1 MSLNTKYAKILYEE
15 MLNSVTKN
23 SEEWMSFLNSSTWM
37 FEYSFSEQLLIY
49 AQRPDARA
57 CATMEFWNKSFH
69 RWIKKGTKA
78 IRILKYENGQSYMQ
92 NLFDLSDTYQNY
104 GKFKGLWQ
112 LDIERDERT
121 FIEQLES
128 KYGELQDNS
137 SIETAIASAVEN
149 LVEDNIDSYFEQVP
163 YLEKAEQEYKDIFR
177 ELVRDSVIY
186 AVNNRCGIQND
197 EYTFKLYFEK
207 INYISDPE
215 IINIFGNACRDLT
228 RDVIRETRTF
238 VKNRTFEISKNNL
251 YSQNEI
257 KEKGGMEDERSKSN
271 VQTSE
276 GLSNTRPTSDGET
289 NKGEGQIRNSEGE
302 LLEGTQTSTIRQ
314 DGSNGNI
321 NSSLEPSTAGLRGT
335 TGNQSTRTDEERQ
348 SNRTNERTRP
358 NEVGTDD
365 ELNQIGSGT
374 RVDEGISTGID
385 DILSETEQINLIDNL
400 IIEESKEKAVNDSEI
415 KNQELQSFFD
425 EQIAKPILKT
435 TLSNMINGIPPEVI
449 NEEPKEPQVLNQFV
463 IKDDDLGVGGAKEKY
478 RNNVEAIK
486 LLKELERD
494 NRLATPDEQII
505 LSKYVGWGGISKAF
519 EKDQDDW
526 KNEYEELKELLT
538 KEEYKNAEEST
549 RTAFYTP
556 PIVIS
561 AMYEALSNM
570 GFKTG
575 NILEP
580 SCGIGNFIGR
590 LPEEMKD
597 SKVYGVEL
605 DSISG
610 RIAKQLYQKSNIAIQ
625 GFQETEFP
633 DNSFDIAIGN
643 VPFDDYSP
651 ADKRYDKH
659 HFLLHDYFFA
669 KSLDKVRAGGIVAFI
684 TSKGTLDKANSSFRK
699 YIAER
704 ADLIGAIRL
713 PNDAFSKNAGTHV
726 TSDIIFLQKRDVP
739 QYNEPEWLY
748 LGQNEDGIAI
758 NRYFIDNPQMVLG
771 KMEMK
776 SVQFGRMDSVCTPI
790 PNADL
795 KEQLKEAIQNINAQI
810 PEIEVDEINADS
822 KDTTLPANL
831 NVRNYSFT
839 VVNNKIYYRENSK
852 MYLQDIP
859 EGSIK
864 RIKKLI
870 DIRET
875 TRKLIELQTYDA
887 SDEEI
892 KGVQSTLNFMY
903 DNFVVEYGR
912 ICSRPNRKAFEDD
925 SSYYL
930 LSSLEINDDKGV
942 FQRKAD
948 MFSKRTIKPHR
959 EIESVET
966 STDALIVSISE
977 KAIVDLDYMS
987 KISKLPKETLINE
1000 LKGVIFKLPNSESY
1014 VTASEYLSGNVRK
1027 KLEEAR
1033 LAYEQDKSLDINIK
1047 YLEESIP
1054 EDLQASEITAKLG
1067 ATWIPPQYIQQ
1078 FMIETFGTPWHLK
1091 EYIQVS
1097 YSEFSSTWNIT
1108 GKTYDN
1114 RNVKVNNTYGTSRMN
1129 AYKILENTLNM
1140 KDVKVFDTY
1149 QDDDGKEK
1157 RVLNKKE
1164 TAIASS
1170 KQDLIKEEFESWLWK
1185 DIDRREKLVRLYND
1199 KFNSIKPREYNGEHI
1214 KFDGINPDITLR
1226 KHQVDAIAHILYGGN
1241 TLLAH
1246 EVGAGKTFEMVASC
1260 MESKRLNLSNKA
1272 LFVVPNHIVEQFASE
1287 FLQLYPS
1294 ANIMVAT
1301 KKDFSTNYRKRFCS
1315 KIATGEYDAIII
1327 GHSQFEKIPI
1337 SPERQ
1342 RMLLEEQLEE
1352 IIVGIEEAKAQNSER
1367 FTVKELQRTKR
1378 HLEEKLK
1385 KMNDQSRKDNTIYF
1399 EELGVDKMFVDE
1411 AHNYKNLFLY
1421 TKMRNVSGIAQTE
1434 AQKSSDL
1441 YLKCRFLDELTHNR
1455 GVVFATGTPV
1465 SNSMVEL
1472 YTMQRYLQYDTL
1484 VENNLQN
1491 FDAWASTFGET
1502 INSLELSPE
1511 GTGYRAKTSFA
1522 KFNNLPELMAMFKE
1536 IADIQTLET
1545 LHLPVPEAKFYNIA
1559 TEPSDFQKTTVEGLG
1574 ERAEK
1579 VRSGGVDSRIDNMLK
1594 ITNDGRK
1601 LALDQRLL
1609 NDMLPDFDNSK
1620 VNVCA
1625 ENIYKMYKEYDA
1637 DKMAQLVFCDLSTPK
1652 ELTKSSEIFD
1662 TLEKD
1667 KNFEPPF
1674 VDVYTDLKCKLM
1686 KKGIPKEEIVFIHEA
1701 DTEEKKKELFAKV
1714 RNGAVR
1720 VLIGSTSKMGA
1731 GTNVQT
1737 RLIALHDLDCPWRP
1751 ADLTQRL
1758 GRIVRQGNMNKE
1770 VHIYRYVTKNT
1781 FDAYLFQLVE
1791 KKQKFISQIMTS
1803 KTPVRSA
1810 EDIDEVALSY
1820 GEIKALASGNP
1831 MIMEK
1836 TNLDAEVSRL
1846 KLLKQSYLNQKY
1858 ALEDKIVKYYP
1869 VEIEKAKANLELLA
1883 KDKTAFEESKKAT
1896 GEEFAGITLGATTYM
1911 EKETAGKKLL
1921 EAIKSVDAN
1930 DVKDIGSYRGFKM
1943 QVFYDAVFKQYR
1955 MNISNNYHYQIEL
1968 GSDEYGNLTRLEN
1981 AFDKI
1986 DKEIN
1991 KNTIDVETLTEQF
2004 ENAKIEAKADFK
2016 YETELKEK
2024 QVRLNEVNAILN
2036 ISDKDRN
2043 VVDFD
2048 DSQDIDEKD
2057 RDDDFER

>member
-1 MSLNTKYAKILYEE
+1 MSLNTKYAKLLYEE
-15 MLNSVTKN
+15 MLNDVTKN
-23 SEEWMSFLNSSTWM
+23 PDEWINFLNTATWL
-37 FEYSFSEQLLIY
+37 FEYNFSEQLLIY
-49 AQRPDARA
+49 AQRPDAKA
-57 CATMEFWNKSFH
+57 VATMEFWNKSFH

-112 LDIERDERT
+112 LDIDNDERAY
-121 FIEQLES
+121 IEQLES
-128 KYGELQDNS
+128 KYGELADKSNIQC
-137 SIETAIASAVEN
+137 AIASAVEN
-149 LVEDNIDSYFEQVP
+149 LVEDNIDSYFEEIPQLDKV
-163 YLEKAEQEYKDIFR
+163 EQEYKDLFK

-186 AVNNRCGIQND
+186 TVNNRCGIQND
-197 EYTFKLYFEK
+197 EYAYKLYFEN
-207 INYISDPE
+207 INIIADPDIIS
-215 IINIFGNACRDLT
+215 IFGNSCRDLT
-228 RDVIRETRTF
+228 RDIIRETRAF
-238 VKNRTFEISKNNL
+238 VKNRTFEENKIRMYAENKNL
-251 YSQNEI
+251 
-257 KEKGGMEDERSKSN
+257 EKGGIENDKSESTI
-271 VQTSE
+271 QSIE
-276 GLSNTRPTSDGET
+276 GLSNTRLASDGET
-289 NKGEGQIRNSEGE
+289 SKSEGQVRNSEGE
-302 LLEGTQTSTIRQ
+302 LLNGTQEGFIRQ

-335 TGNQSTRTDEERQ
+335 TGNQSTKQNEERQ
-348 SNRTNERTRP
+348 FNRTNESTRP
-358 NEVGTDD
+358 NEVGTND
-365 ELNQIGSGT
+365 ELNQNGSRIGDNE
-374 RVDEGISTGID
+374 RISTGID
-385 DILSETEQINLIDNL
+385 EDIFTETEQINLIDNL
-400 IIEESKEKAVNDSEI
+400 IVEEAKEKAVTDLEI

-425 EQIAKPILKT
+425 EEIAKPVLKT
-435 TLSNMINGIPPEVI
+435 TLSNMINGIPPEI
-449 NEEPKEPQVLNQFV
+449 IDNTKEPQELNQFV
-463 IKDDDLGVGGAKEKY
+463 ITDDNLGVGGPKEKY

-494 NRLATPDEQII
+494 NRLATKEEQEI
-505 LSKYVGWGGISKAF
+505 LSNYVGWGGISKAF

-526 KNEYEELKELLT
+526 KNEYNELKELLT
-538 KEEYKNAEEST
+538 DEEYKDAAEST

-561 AMYEALSNM
+561 AMYEALSKM

-590 LPEEMKD
+590 LPSDM
-597 SKVYGVEL
+597 SNSHIYGVEL

-610 RIAKQLYQKSNIAIQ
+610 RIAKQLYQKSNIAIK

-633 DNSFDIAIGN
+633 DNSFDVAIGN
-643 VPFDDYSP
+643 VPFDDYVP
-651 ADKRYDKH
+651 TDKRYDKYN
-659 HFLLHDYFFA
+659 FKIHDYFFA
-669 KSLDKVRAGGIVAFI
+669 KTLDKVRAGGIIAFI

-713 PNDAFSKNAGTHV
+713 PNDTFSKNAGTRV

-739 QYNEPEWLY
+739 QYSEPEWLY
-748 LGQNEDGIAI
+748 LNNNEDGVSI
-758 NRYFIDNPQMVLG
+758 NQYFVDNPQMVLG

-776 SVQFGRMDSVCTPI
+776 SVQYGRMDAVCTPL
-790 PNADL
+790 PDTDL
-795 KEQLKEAIQNINAQI
+795 KEQLKQAIENINAEI
-810 PEIEVDEINADS
+810 PEIEVDEIESQDV
-822 KDTTLPANL
+822 DTSLPANL
-831 NVRNYSFT
+831 NVRNFSFT

-852 MYLQDIP
+852 MFLQELP
-859 EGSIK
+859 EGTIK

-870 DIRET
+870 DIRDT

-887 SDEEI
+887 PDEEI
-892 KGVQSTLNFMY
+892 KGLQSTLNFMY

-912 ICSRPNRKAFEDD
+912 ICSRANRKAFEDD

-930 LSSLEINDDKGV
+930 LSSLEINDDKGN
-942 FQRKAD
+942 FLNKAD
-948 MFSKRTIKPHR
+948 MFFKRTIKPHR
-959 EIESVET
+959 EVESVET

-1000 LKGVIFKLPNSESY
+1000 LRGVIFKLPNTESY
-1014 VTASEYLSGNVRK
+1014 VTSSEYLSGNVRK
-1027 KLEEAR
+1027 KLEEAK

-1047 YLEESIP
+1047 FLEESVP

-1078 FMIETFGTPWHLK
+1078 FMVETFGTPWHLK

-1097 YSEFSSTWNIT
+1097 YSQFSSSWNIS
-1108 GKTYDN
+1108 GKTLDN
-1114 RNVKVNNTYGTSRMN
+1114 RNVKVNNTYGSSRMN

-1149 QDDDGKEK
+1149 EDDEGKEK

-1164 TAIASS
+1164 TAIASA

-1185 DIDRREKLVRLYND
+1185 DIDRRENLVRIYND
-1199 KFNSIKPREYNGEHI
+1199 KFNSIKPREYDGDHI

-1260 MESKRLNLSNKA
+1260 MESKRLGLSNKS

-1342 RMLLEEQLEE
+1342 RMLIEEQLEE
-1352 IIVGIEEAKAQNSER
+1352 TIAGIEEAKNQNAER
-1367 FTVKELQRTKR
+1367 FTIKELQRTKR

-1411 AHNYKNLFLY
+1411 AHNYKNLYLY

-1511 GTGYRAKTSFA
+1511 GNGYRAKTSFA

-1536 IADIQTLET
+1536 IADIQTSET

-1559 TEPSDFQKTTVEGLG
+1559 TEPSEFQKTTVEGLG

-1579 VRSGGVDSRIDNMLK
+1579 IRSGGVDSRIDNMLK

-1609 NDMLPDFDNSK
+1609 NDMLPDFEDSK

-1625 ENIYKMYKEYDA
+1625 NNIYKMYKEYEKEA
-1637 DKMAQLVFCDLSTPK
+1637 SAQLVFCDLSTPK
-1652 ELTKSSEIFD
+1652 ELTKSMELFD
-1662 TLEKD
+1662 ELER
-1667 KNFEPPF
+1667 NPNMEVPF
-1674 VDVYTDLKCKLM
+1674 IDVYTDLKCKLM
-1686 KKGIPKEEIVFIHEA
+1686 KKGIPKNEIVFIHEA

-1758 GRIVRQGNMNKE
+1758 GRIVRQGNMNKQ

-1810 EDIDEVALSY
+1810 EDVDEVALSY

-1858 ALEDKIVKYYP
+1858 TLEDKIVKYYP
-1869 VEIEKAKANLELLA
+1869 VEIEKAKNNLELLA
-1883 KDKTAFEESKKAT
+1883 IDKKAYEESKAKT
-1896 GEEFAGITLGATTYM
+1896 GDNFAGIAIGATTYM
-1911 EKETAGKKLL
+1911 EKEIAGKKLL
-1921 EAIKSVDAN
+1921 ERIKSISSNEVT
-1930 DVKDIGSYRGFKM
+1930 DIGEYRGFKL
-1943 QVFYDAVFKQYR
+1943 QVFYDGVFNQYR
-1955 MNISNNYHYQIEL
+1955 MNISNKYHYQIEL

-1981 AFDKI
+1981 AFEKI
-1986 DKEIN
+1986 DKEIG
-1991 KNTIDVETLTEQF
+1991 KNQIDLETLTSQF

-2024 QVRLNEVNAILN
+2024 QIRLNEVNAILN
-2036 ISDKDRN
+2036 ISDKDKN

-2048 DSQDIDEKD
+2048 DSQDMDDKD

>member
-1 MSLNTKYAKILYEE
+1 MSLNTKYAKLLYEE
-15 MLNSVTKN
+15 MLNDVTKN
-23 SEEWMSFLNSSTWM
+23 PDEWINFLNTATWL
-37 FEYSFSEQLLIY
+37 FEYNFSEQLLIY
-49 AQRPDARA
+49 AQRPDAKA
-57 CATMEFWNKSFH
+57 VATMEFWNKSFH

-112 LDIERDERT
+112 LDIDNDERPY
-121 FIEQLES
+121 IEQLES
-128 KYGELQDNS
+128 KYGELADKSNIQC
-137 SIETAIASAVEN
+137 AIASAAEN
-149 LVEDNIDSYFEQVP
+149 LVQDNIDSYFEEIPQLDKV
-163 YLEKAEQEYKDIFR
+163 EQEYKDLFK

-186 AVNNRCGIQND
+186 TVNNRCGIQND
-197 EYTFKLYFEK
+197 EYTYKLYFEN
-207 INYISDPE
+207 INIISDPD
-215 IINIFGNACRDLT
+215 IISIFGNACRDLT
-228 RDVIRETRTF
+228 RDIIRETRAF
-238 VKNRTFEISKNNL
+238 VKNRTFEENKIRMYAENKNL
-251 YSQNEI
+251 
-257 KEKGGMEDERSKSN
+257 EKRGIENDKSEFT
-271 VQTSE
+271 VQSIE
-276 GLSNTRPTSDGET
+276 GLSNTRLASDGET
-289 NKGEGQIRNSEGE
+289 SKSEGQVRNSEGE
-302 LLEGTQTSTIRQ
+302 LLNGTQEGLIRQ

-335 TGNQSTRTDEERQ
+335 TGNQSTKQNEERQ
-348 SNRTNERTRP
+348 FNGTNESTRP
-358 NEVGTDD
+358 NEVGTND
-365 ELNQIGSGT
+365 ELNQIGS
-374 RVDEGISTGID
+374 RIRDNERISTGID
-385 DILSETEQINLIDNL
+385 EDILTETEQINLIDNL
-400 IIEESKEKAVNDSEI
+400 IVEEAKEKAVTDLEI

-425 EQIAKPILKT
+425 EEIAKPVIKT
-435 TLSNMINGIPPEVI
+435 TLSNMINGIPPEI
-449 NEEPKEPQVLNQFV
+449 IDNTKEPQELNQFV
-463 IKDDDLGVGGAKEKY
+463 ITDDNLGVGGPKEKY

-486 LLKELERD
+486 LLKKLERD
-494 NRLATPDEQII
+494 NRLATKEEQEI

-526 KNEYEELKELLT
+526 RNEYNELKELLT
-538 KEEYKNAEEST
+538 DEEYKDAAEST

-561 AMYEALSNM
+561 AMYEALSKM

-590 LPEEMKD
+590 LPEEM
-597 SKVYGVEL
+597 SNSHIYGVEL

-610 RIAKQLYQKSNIAIQ
+610 RIAKQLYQKSNIAIK

-633 DNSFDIAIGN
+633 DNSFDVAIGN
-643 VPFDDYSP
+643 VPFDDYVP
-651 ADKRYDKH
+651 TDKRYDKYN
-659 HFLLHDYFFA
+659 FKIHDYFFA
-669 KSLDKVRAGGIVAFI
+669 KTLDKVRAGGIIAFI

-713 PNDAFSKNAGTHV
+713 PNDTFSKNAGTRV

-739 QYNEPEWLY
+739 QYSEPEWLY
-748 LGQNEDGIAI
+748 LNNNEDGISI
-758 NRYFIDNPQMVLG
+758 NQYFVDNPQMILG

-776 SVQFGRMDSVCTPI
+776 SVQYGRMDAVCTPL
-790 PNADL
+790 PDTDL
-795 KEQLKEAIQNINAQI
+795 KEQLRQAIENINAEI
-810 PEIEVDEINADS
+810 PEIEVDEIESQDV
-822 KDTTLPANL
+822 DTSLPANL
-831 NVRNYSFT
+831 NVRNFSFT

-852 MYLQDIP
+852 MFLQELP

-870 DIRET
+870 DIRDT

-887 SDEEI
+887 PDEEI
-892 KGVQSTLNFMY
+892 KGLQSTLNFMY

-912 ICSRPNRKAFEDD
+912 ICSRANRKAFEDD

-930 LSSLEINDDKGV
+930 LSSLEINDDKGN
-942 FQRKAD
+942 FLNKAD
-948 MFSKRTIKPHR
+948 MFFKRTIKPHR
-959 EIESVET
+959 EVESVET

-1000 LKGVIFKLPNSESY
+1000 LRGVIFKLPNTESY
-1014 VTASEYLSGNVRK
+1014 VTSSEYLSGNVRK
-1027 KLEEAR
+1027 KLEDAK

-1047 YLEESIP
+1047 FLEESVP

-1078 FMIETFGTPWHLK
+1078 FMVETFGTPWHLK

-1097 YSEFSSTWNIT
+1097 YSQFSSSWNIS
-1108 GKTYDN
+1108 GKTLDN
-1114 RNVKVNNTYGTSRMN
+1114 RNVKVNNTYGSSRMN

-1149 QDDDGKEK
+1149 EDDEGKEK

-1164 TAIASS
+1164 TAIASA

-1185 DIDRREKLVRLYND
+1185 DIDRRENLVRIYND
-1199 KFNSIKPREYNGEHI
+1199 KFNSSKPREYDGDHI

-1246 EVGAGKTFEMVASC
+1246 EVGAGKTFEVVASC
-1260 MESKRLNLSNKA
+1260 MQSKRLGLSNKS

-1342 RMLLEEQLEE
+1342 RMLIEEQLEE
-1352 IIVGIEEAKAQNSER
+1352 IIAGIEEAKNQNAER
-1367 FTVKELQRTKR
+1367 FTIKELQRTKR

-1411 AHNYKNLFLY
+1411 VHNYKNLYLY

-1511 GTGYRAKTSFA
+1511 G
-1522 KFNNLPELMAMFKE
+1522 
-1536 IADIQTLET
+1536 
-1545 LHLPVPEAKFYNIA
+1545 
-1559 TEPSDFQKTTVEGLG
+1559 
-1574 ERAEK
+1574 
-1579 VRSGGVDSRIDNMLK
+1579 
-1594 ITNDGRK
+1594 
-1601 LALDQRLL
+1601 
-1609 NDMLPDFDNSK
+1609 
-1620 VNVCA
+1620 
-1625 ENIYKMYKEYDA
+1625 
-1637 DKMAQLVFCDLSTPK
+1637 
-1652 ELTKSSEIFD
+1652 
-1662 TLEKD
+1662 
-1667 KNFEPPF
+1667 
-1674 VDVYTDLKCKLM
+1674 YT
-1686 KKGIPKEEIVFIHEA
+1686 
-1701 DTEEKKKELFAKV
+1701 
-1714 RNGAVR
+1714 
-1720 VLIGSTSKMGA
+1720 LIG
-1731 GTNVQT
+1731 
-1737 RLIALHDLDCPWRP
+1737 R
-1751 ADLTQRL
+1751 
-1758 GRIVRQGNMNKE
+1758 
-1770 VHIYRYVTKNT
+1770 
-1781 FDAYLFQLVE
+1781 
-1791 KKQKFISQIMTS
+1791 
-1803 KTPVRSA
+1803 
-1810 EDIDEVALSY
+1810 
-1820 GEIKALASGNP
+1820 
-1831 MIMEK
+1831 
-1836 TNLDAEVSRL
+1836 
-1846 KLLKQSYLNQKY
+1846 
-1858 ALEDKIVKYYP
+1858 
-1869 VEIEKAKANLELLA
+1869 
-1883 KDKTAFEESKKAT
+1883 
-1896 GEEFAGITLGATTYM
+1896 
-1911 EKETAGKKLL
+1911 
-1921 EAIKSVDAN
+1921 
-1930 DVKDIGSYRGFKM
+1930 
-1943 QVFYDAVFKQYR
+1943 
-1955 MNISNNYHYQIEL
+1955 
-1968 GSDEYGNLTRLEN
+1968 
-1981 AFDKI
+1981 
-1986 DKEIN
+1986 
-1991 KNTIDVETLTEQF
+1991 
-2004 ENAKIEAKADFK
+2004 
-2016 YETELKEK
+2016 
-2024 QVRLNEVNAILN
+2024 
-2036 ISDKDRN
+2036 
-2043 VVDFD
+2043 
-2048 DSQDIDEKD
+2048 
-2057 RDDDFER
+2057 